1 MKGKLAILGIV
12 VIVGVYLILSNPLN
26 LFPNGGDIGDIVKQD
41 LTDFAKETEDKL
53 DDAKDN
59 SLSAINDNINK
70 LKKSSTDLLSKQ
82 DIVDETVSNNSTGGI
97 FFGKIKNV
105 ESTKTSQPNN
115 IGSGGGSGGA
125 SSGGSVGSSSGGN
138 NGQTIPTVISVNIPT
153 PATSPTVI
161 QTSTAGEN
169 PFDTLSLTIKK
180 QSDNNVVMTYK
191 DTSGKTN
198 SVTITMR
205 NGDRVLFTAQF
216 FASSF
221 ETKTLDAIDTPH
233 FIDLVIDHSIHGQI
247 TATAFSPA
255 GNTDTSFYGVFKKN

>member
-12 VIVGVYLILSNPLN
+12 VLVGGYLILSNPLN

-41 LTDFAKETEDKL
+41 LTNFAKDTEDKL
-53 DDAKDN
+53 DNAKRD

-82 DIVDETVSNNSTGGI
+82 DKVDETVSNNSTGGI

-105 ESTKTSQPNN
+105 EPTKTSQPNN
-115 IGSGGGSGGA
+115 IGSGGGSSGGA
-125 SSGGSVGSSSGGN
+125 SPGGN

-161 QTSTAGEN
+161 QTPIAGEN
-169 PFDTLSLTIKK
+169 PFDTLSLTIRK

-221 ETKTLDAIDTPH
+221 ETKTLDAIDTSH

-247 TATAFSPA
+247 SATAFSPA

>member
-1 MKGKLAILGIV
+1 MKGKLAIVGIV
-12 VIVGVYLILSNPLN
+12 VIVGGYLVLSNPLN

-41 LTDFAKETEDKL
+41 LTDFTKDTEDKL
-53 DDAKDN
+53 DNAKDN

-82 DIVDETVSNNSTGGI
+82 DKVDETVPNNSTGGI
-97 FFGKIKNV
+97 FFGKINNV
-105 ESTKTSQPNN
+105 EPTKTSQPNN
-115 IGSGGGSGGA
+115 IGSGGD
-125 SSGGSVGSSSGGN
+125 SSGDN

-153 PATSPTVI
+153 PATSPTII
-161 QTSTAGEN
+161 QTPTAAEN
-169 PFDTLSLTIKK
+169 PFDTLSLIIKK
-180 QSDNNVVMTYK
+180 QSDNNVIMTYK

-198 SVTITMR
+198 RVTITMR
-205 NGDRVLFTAQF
+205 NGDRVLFTGQF

-233 FIDLVIDHSIHGQI
+233 FIDLVIDHSKHGQI

-255 GNTDTSFYGVFKKN
+255 GNTDTSFYWVFKKN